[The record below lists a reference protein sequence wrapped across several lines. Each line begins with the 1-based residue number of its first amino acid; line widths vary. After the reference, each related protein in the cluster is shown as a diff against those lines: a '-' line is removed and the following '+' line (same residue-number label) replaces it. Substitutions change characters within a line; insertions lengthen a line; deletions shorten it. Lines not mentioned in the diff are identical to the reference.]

1 MGYLPAAMRTLR
13 LLLFA
18 VPIAVTVAPAVAQTV
33 VRIDPRHTY
42 LLRSNDAA
50 PEPLA
55 IALNAV
61 GVSPGQVVRMRAVGD
76 WDCGGPC
83 ADNGINT
90 GAVFSNGATLLP
102 ATQRFRVPGAID
114 AGCDVVTGPTYF
126 SSVAND
132 IQEDF
137 AVSLGS
143 TSAVSQAAVI
153 VEVPAN
159 ATHVF
164 VCALDSLYS
173 DNTDPDGD
181 YGVEFTVLAPT
192 VWQTIQGGVG
202 GTLGEPTLV
211 PDGEL
216 ACGSRI
222 VLSVGNA
229 PANTPVLLVVG
240 LVRIDLQ
247 LLGGVLVPDPL
258 IADVLASTNAA
269 GAADITLLVPV
280 AFPSAASLYF
290 QAWLPDPTAP
300 FLLAATDALRGI
312 AP

>member
-1 MGYLPAAMRTLR
+1 MQTLA
-13 LLLFA
+13 LATSILVCAFA
-18 VPIAVTVAPAVAQTV
+18 TAIVRAQTV
-33 VRIDPRHTY
+33 LRIDPRHTY
-42 LLRSNDAA
+42 LLRSNDAV

-55 IALNAV
+55 ISLSAV

-114 AGCDVVTGPTYF
+114 AGCDIVTGPTYF
-126 SSVAND
+126 GSLAND

-143 TSAVSQAAVI
+143 TSAVTQAAVI

-202 GTLGEPTLV
+202 GTLGEPMLV

-222 VLSVGNA
+222 VLSVGNG

-240 LVRIDLQ
+240 LVRIDLP

-258 IADVLASTNAA
+258 IADLLASTNAA
-269 GAADITLLVPV
+269 GAADISLLVPV
-280 AFPSAASLYF
+280 AFPSGTSLYF
-290 QAWLPDPTAP
+290 QAWLPDSTAP